1 MDIAET
7 TTQGEMTPQ
16 ADLTSKVKSRRKLG
30 IQKSL
35 SQECK
40 PTEGAGDSGSEKL
53 SYSLS
58 NIIDVKVLLVYLV
71 TCADL
76 CVSLLGMVEESYLF

>member
-53 SYSLS
+53 SYSMS

-71 TCADL
+71 TCAD
-76 CVSLLGMVEESYLF
+76 

>member
-1 MDIAET
+1 MDIADT
-7 TTQGEMTPQ
+7 TTQGAMTPQ

-58 NIIDVKVLLVYLV
+58 NIIDVKVLLFYLV
-71 TCADL
+71 TYAD
-76 CVSLLGMVEESYLF
+76 

>member
-1 MDIAET
+1 MDIADT

-53 SYSLS
+53 SYSMS
-58 NIIDVKVLLVYLV
+58 NIIDVKVLLFVGPRIKAPTPPTITPGFYGRV
-71 TCADL
+71 
-76 CVSLLGMVEESYLF
+76 G